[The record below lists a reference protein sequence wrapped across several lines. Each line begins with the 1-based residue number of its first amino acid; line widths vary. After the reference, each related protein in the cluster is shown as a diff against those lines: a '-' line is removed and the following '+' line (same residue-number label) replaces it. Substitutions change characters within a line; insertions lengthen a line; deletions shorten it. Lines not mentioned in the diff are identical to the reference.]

1 MKTVRTRKFPIKN
14 NRQEILTQAFGSD
27 RERVKPFS
35 EDNKGED
42 RRFETSLPG
51 FRYKEEKHEA
61 SRYLSKTLARVTLSS
76 RGRVTIPREVRARLD
91 IKPGQT
97 VSITAVDGAVHI
109 VPIRQSR
116 RSERGSLLKL
126 KPFVREGKTDHVSRL
141 MRLLETPPLR
151 FGEPSNPCPLKMK
164 KTSKMAHNVEAND
177 D

>member
-35 EDNKGED
+35 EDDRGED

-76 RGRVTIPREVRARLD
+76 RGRITIPSELRTLMN
-91 IKPGQT
+91 IKPGQ
-97 VSITAVDGAVHI
+97 IVDVTEKDAI
-109 VPIRQSR
+109 IRIAPIRPT
-116 RSERGSLLKL
+116 RGSLPEL
-126 KPFVREGKTDHVSRL
+126 KPFVR
-141 MRLLETPPLR
+141 
-151 FGEPSNPCPLKMK
+151 MK
-164 KTSKMAHNVEAND
+164 KDSFD
-177 D
+177 